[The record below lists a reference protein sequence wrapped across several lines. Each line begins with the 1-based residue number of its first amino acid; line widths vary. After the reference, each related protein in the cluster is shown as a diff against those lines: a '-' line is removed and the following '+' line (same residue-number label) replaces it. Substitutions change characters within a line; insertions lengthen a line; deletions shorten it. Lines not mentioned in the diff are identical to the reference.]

1 MSKSNTNT
9 KNKLLEK
16 LKKVKSN
23 LETIKNAIS
32 SSTSQK
38 SDVIKKYKNFI
49 NSNKENFTSLVN
61 NIAKQKNQ
69 DFYSIRYWK
78 IIKNVRDLK
87 QFIKSLYD
95 VLSNSIDIYNLFLLI
110 KLPYYKDLAIIFMIN
125 EKEKLFNNHIFS
137 KLTTTQI
144 NKIYNEIEELDNK
157 KLLSYIN
164 YKYPVNI
171 IYDKSRCYSYYS
183 QSLDS
188 ISQYGLNQVE
198 FNNINDEDFKYCFEK
213 EYKFDRNN
221 LCIKEIV
228 FNNCQLK
235 KVQLSQIQ
243 YKINHLKFINSNISS
258 TIFDSIQFS
267 NLITL
272 ILDNNNLHSD
282 AFEKIFKN
290 LFNKECQIYNNLKI
304 ISAKNNF
311 ISRIIRNEEIARLNN
326 KLNNLEIFNLS
337 NNNIYDVKKE
347 IFQLIPNLK
356 LFDLSNNNINN
367 EKICKDIINNCQCL
381 VILLNNIGIM
391 KKSMNKYYQQEYF
404 KKLVTNDYPLYS
416 LNMNSLFY
424 ERNFKSILTVDLSN
438 IKNNTNIKEINLS
451 SCYINDET
459 LIKLLTNC
467 TDINNNISKINL
479 SNNNLTKGIFSL
491 FVEKHFH
498 ILFDKLTELDLS
510 FNPIKIED
518 TTSVDIFINF
528 LNNFNQLEKISLI
541 ETSFQYKLNEYIKE
555 EINLYYKLK
564 RNMKV
569 TPLNKLNS
577 YINQIFS
584 KNLILNKNLRII
596 IYSNLSSKYTNK
608 INKIKNFQ
616 QYVEIPIDY
625 GPEEKKN
632 NQ

>member
-110 KLPYYKDLAIIFMIN
+110 KLPYYKVLAIIFMIN

-171 IYDKSRCYSYYS
+171 IYDKARCYSYYR

-198 FNNINDEDFKYCFEK
+198 FNDINDEDFKYCFEK

-221 LCIKEIV
+221 LRINEIV

-235 KVQLSQIQ
+235 KVQLSQIE

-282 AFEKIFKN
+282 VFEKIFKN

-304 ISAKNNF
+304 ISAKNNH

-326 KLNNLEIFNLS
+326 KLNNLEI
-337 NNNIYDVKKE
+337 
-347 IFQLIPNLK
+347 
-356 LFDLSNNNINN
+356 FDLSNNNINN

-404 KKLVTNDYPLYS
+404 KKLETNDYPLYS

-438 IKNNTNIKEINLS
+438 IKNNTNIKEINLY

-479 SNNNLTKGIFSL
+479 SYNNLTK
-491 FVEKHFH
+491 
-498 ILFDKLTELDLS
+498 
-510 FNPIKIED
+510 
-518 TTSVDIFINF
+518 
-528 LNNFNQLEKISLI
+528 
-541 ETSFQYKLNEYIKE
+541 
-555 EINLYYKLK
+555 
-564 RNMKV
+564 
-569 TPLNKLNS
+569 
-577 YINQIFS
+577 
-584 KNLILNKNLRII
+584 
-596 IYSNLSSKYTNK
+596 
-608 INKIKNFQ
+608 
-616 QYVEIPIDY
+616 
-625 GPEEKKN
+625 
-632 NQ
+632 